1 MYLALIAAVR
11 LQLYVGQRPNK
22 RMMELIQFY
31 LSGIAELDELEVL
44 LAEEIARVGR
54 AKARVKKAG
63 GGRGKTAGGAVRAEP
78 CPKGAQR
85 PEAERSRDGMENS
98 GRVFLFT
105 TGRNRKCRHNGEHN
119 WRVAG
124 ATRRTATATSGFGS
138 NSPGLKKCPLQFA
151 QRVQEKLKR
160 NRREQQAHQAR
171 GDFHGDGFQPAR
183 TVRGQPQD

>member
-44 LAEEIARVGR
+44 LAAEIARVGR

-78 CPKGAQR
+78 YPKG
-85 PEAERSRDGMENS
+85 RSDRRRNDHGMEWKTAGAFFCSPPAGTGSAATTAN
-98 GRVFLFT
+98 T
-105 TGRNRKCRHNGEHN
+105 TGRSPVLPAAPPPPLRG
-119 WRVAG
+119 
-124 ATRRTATATSGFGS
+124 SGRIL
-138 NSPGLKKCPLQFA
+138 P
-151 QRVQEKLKR
+151 
-160 NRREQQAHQAR
+160 
-171 GDFHGDGFQPAR
+171 D
-183 TVRGQPQD
+183 

>member
-98 GRVFLFT
+98 GRVFFVHHRPGTGSAATTANT
-105 TGRNRKCRHNGEHN
+105 TGGSPVLPAAPPPPLRG
-119 WRVAG
+119 
-124 ATRRTATATSGFGS
+124 SGRIL
-138 NSPGLKKCPLQFA
+138 P
-151 QRVQEKLKR
+151 
-160 NRREQQAHQAR
+160 
-171 GDFHGDGFQPAR
+171 D
-183 TVRGQPQD
+183 